1 MPKLTPIL
9 PSPILPVCI
18 PRAVSSGSALFRT
31 AVKVALVERLSE
43 AECLEAA
50 SRAAYLTSK
59 GTLGKQQAMAEATCR
74 RELDLEIPATE
85 VQKAIERVAR
95 EFARVARV
103 PGFRPGKAPIPL
115 IRRRFADDIKG
126 EVLQSLLPEQIDKAV
141 KDQKL
146 IPITQPQV
154 DHVDYAEDRPL
165 KFRASFEVLP
175 EFELGAYKGVQVEV
189 EKAQVSDAD
198 VDKTI
203 ETMRERAATF
213 VALEDRAVESGD
225 YAQLKLVGTP
235 IGGGEPLMADN
246 VLCHLGAEETLEA
259 FTQNLLGAKPGEQR
273 RFEVEYPADYP
284 DKKLAGKKYAYSAD
298 VVAVKEKKLPE
309 LNDEF
314 AKDVS
319 DVENPRRAARESSPG
334 VSKTERRPAALT
346 PPYATPSSQKS
357 SPRTI
362 SRCPRRSWKTK
373 WMCAWSAP
381 FGLWRPRES
390 IPARLMWIGW
400 PCAGASIAR
409 AVEDVKAELLLD
421 RIATAENI
429 EATDEETDREI
440 ARIAER
446 SGESAPAIRASLT
459 KQGALDRMNSKLRS
473 EKTLEWLQK
482 NAEIQ
487 TREPERS

>member
-1 MPKLTPIL
+1 
-9 PSPILPVCI
+9 
-18 PRAVSSGSALFRT
+18 
-31 AVKVALVERLSE
+31 
-43 AECLEAA
+43 
-50 SRAAYLTSK
+50 
-59 GTLGKQQAMAEATCR
+59 MAEATCR

-146 IPITQPQV
+146 VPITQPQV

-213 VALEDRAVESGD
+213 VALEDRALESGD

-246 VLCHLGAEETLEA
+246 VLCNIGAEETLEA

-284 DKKLAGKKYAYSAD
+284 DKKLAGKKYTYSAD
-298 VVAVKEKKLPE
+298 VVAVKQKKLPE

-319 DVENPRRAARESSPG
+319 DVQTLDELRAKVRQELEKEIDQRHSAAVSDAVLAKIVAAHDFPVPEALVENQMD
-334 VSKTERRPAALT
+334 V
-346 PPYATPSSQKS
+346 
-357 SPRTI
+357 
-362 SRCPRRSWKTK
+362 
-373 WMCAWSAP
+373 
-381 FGLWRPRES
+381 
-390 IPARLMWIGW
+390 RLE
-400 PCAGASIAR
+400 R
-409 AVEDVKAELLLD
+409 AVRALAAQGVDPRAVNVDWVAMRRRQHPRAIEDVKAELLLD

-446 SGESAPAIRASLT
+446 SGESVPAIRASLT
-459 KQGALDRMNSKLRS
+459 KQGALDRMKSKLRS

-482 NAEIQ
+482 NAEIK